1 MVLFPPPFYFVF
13 YISNLLSYIQNNFSY
28 ELARPIMGTIFLV
41 YIYYAVGIDL
51 VTPSSDELAG
61 VATVPPGMM
70 PSEAAA
76 GISWD
81 ILAGYSGRTVGRHR
95 TRSGGSR
102 RFIREGSRSLHGGGA
117 PGRLVDRIRRW
128 EYIEMCELLP
138 ELLADQKGGDGAG
151 KQMSRAKGRK
161 RVQEIAVWLQCFAV
175 FVGGGGKV

>member
-1 MVLFPPPFYFVF
+1 MLDTAAG
-13 YISNLLSYIQNNFSY
+13 LLGGAEPGRAGAGGS
-28 ELARPIMGTIFLV
+28 LGK
-41 YIYYAVGIDL
+41 G
-51 VTPSSDELAG
+51 AG
-61 VATVPPGMM
+61 VFMG
-70 PSEAAA
+70 
-76 GISWD
+76 
-81 ILAGYSGRTVGRHR
+81 
-95 TRSGGSR
+95 
-102 RFIREGSRSLHGGGA
+102 EGLPLV